1 MCILSFPPKNDKMP
15 QTNRRKCSRH
25 GHSQIT
31 GSAVLVCAGMHELVC
46 EPKGLAGWGEM
57 IGFSGRKRQ
66 KQNK

>member
-1 MCILSFPPKNDKMP
+1 MCVLSFPPKNDKMP

-46 EPKGLAGWGEM
+46 EPKGLVGWVGGNDWIQWEEET
-57 IGFSGRKRQ
+57 KA
-66 KQNK
+66 K